1 MKEKKFS
8 LNKVHEASTKSALQ
22 LLKSEIDKVD
32 FIVGVSRGGL
42 VPAAFLSTLI
52 DKPLVAI
59 YVNKTDDYAISCD
72 HLDWLKDKRVLVVDD
87 VIRSG
92 KTIRDIIEFL
102 HNKGIKSVKVFV
114 IAVEST
120 YFHSSGTL
128 LASGFVYFKESL
140 KSGVKSIF
148 PWDY

>member
-1 MKEKKFS
+1 MKDRKFS
-8 LNKVHEASTKSALQ
+8 LSEVYEVSTKSALR
-22 LLKSEIDKVD
+22 LLKNEINKID

-42 VPAAFLSTLI
+42 VPATFLSTFI

-59 YVNKTDDYAISCD
+59 YVNKIDDYSISCD
-72 HLDWLKDKRVLVVDD
+72 RLDWLKNKRVLIVDD

-92 KTIRDIIEFL
+92 RTMRDVIEFL
-102 HNKGIKSVKVFV
+102 HSKGIKSVKVFV
-114 IAVEST
+114 IAVEAT
-120 YFHSSGTL
+120 YYHLSGTL

-148 PWDY
+148 PWD